1 MRHLFKT
8 TFLLLSS
15 IIFSCATMKAQ
26 VNDSIVAI
34 FDTNSVG
41 IELPPLD
48 TLIEWANKNSPM
60 LKQQDALIDKTT
72 ADTKRIKKI
81 LLDAIKVNATFQNGN
96 FGDPVANKLMT
107 GYSAGASMQFSLYQ
121 IFGYKNQVDVYKAES
136 KVAFYKKEE
145 VSLDLKK
152 LVTILY
158 NSVLVQNNILKI
170 RSEGNY
176 AAFTH
181 TKMAEKQFSVGGI
194 EVGELSRVTEIYTK
208 AQVDY
213 ELTVNDL
220 KNSYM
225 ELEILIG
232 VPLNSYKKN

>member
-1 MRHLFKT
+1 MRFFYPIK
-8 TFLLLSS
+8 FLLVVVVVLISAVS
-15 IIFSCATMKAQ
+15 HAQ
-26 VNDSIVAI
+26 VTDSTVVSI
-34 FDTNSVG
+34 DTSFSG

-48 TLIEWANKNSPM
+48 TLVAWANKNSPM

-81 LLDAIKVNATFQNGN
+81 LLDAIKLNGSFQNGN
-96 FGDPVANKLMT
+96 FGDPTVNKLLT
-107 GYSAGASMQFSLYQ
+107 GYSAGASLRFSLYQ
-121 IFGYKNQVDVYKAES
+121 LFGYKNQVDVYKAES
-136 KVAFYKKEE
+136 KVAFFKKEE
-145 VSLDLKK
+145 VSQDLRK
-152 LVTILY
+152 LVTLLY
-158 NSVLVQNNILKI
+158 NSVLAQNNILKI

-225 ELEILIG
+225 QLEILVG
-232 VPLNSYKKN
+232 VPLSSYKKK

>member
-1 MRHLFKT
+1 MRLFSQIK
-8 TFLLLSS
+8 FLLAAV
-15 IIFSCATMKAQ
+15 IIFTCASLQAQ
-26 VNDSIVAI
+26 VVDSTAVSADTI
-34 FDTNSVG
+34 FSG

-81 LLDAIKVNATFQNGN
+81 LLDAIKVNASFQNGN
-96 FGDPVANKLMT
+96 FGDPTVNKLLT
-107 GYSAGASMQFSLYQ
+107 GYSAGASLQFSLYQ
-121 IFGYKNQVDVYKAES
+121 LFGYKNQVNVYKAES

-145 VSLDLKK
+145 VAMDIRK
-152 LVTILY
+152 LITILY
-158 NSVLVQNNILKI
+158 NSVLSQNNILKI

-225 ELEILIG
+225 ELEILVG
-232 VPLNSYKKN
+232 VPLSSYKKN

>member
-1 MRHLFKT
+1 MRFFSK
-8 TFLLLSS
+8 
-15 IIFSCATMKAQ
+15 IIFSLAAVVLFTCASLKAQ
-26 VNDSIVAI
+26 VADSTAI
-34 FDTNSVG
+34 PVDTSFFG

-72 ADTKRIKKI
+72 ADAKRMKKI
-81 LLDAIKVNATFQNGN
+81 LLDAVKVNASFQNGN
-96 FGDPVANKLMT
+96 FGDPTVNKLLT
-107 GYSAGASMQFSLYQ
+107 GYSAGASLQFSLYQ
-121 IFGYKNQVDVYKAES
+121 LFAYKNQVNIYKAES

-145 VSLDLKK
+145 GAMELRK
-152 LVTILY
+152 LITLLY
-158 NSVLVQNNILKI
+158 NSVLSQNNILKI

-194 EVGELSRVTEIYTK
+194 EVGELSRVTEIYTT
-208 AQVDY
+208 AQVAY
-213 ELTVNDL
+213 EVTVNDL

-225 ELEILIG
+225 ELEILVG
-232 VPLNSYKKN
+232 VPLSSYKRN